1 MQILSLLYK
10 GYEFWCSPGSWNP
23 SPTHLYARQQAEK
36 GLKKNLR
43 KKKMSRVLR
52 QNFLPNPTRLR
63 TYLLVP
69 TTENQCLS
77 KTGCRKGA
85 WESAEP
91 KVATHTREG
100 WVSVAADG
108 PREKPS
114 SQDLCAQ
121 LPSFPLTHQ
130 ILTSVLCQLSIL
142 PRDWLSASTYSRLE
156 TKEEEGKTATNLRQ
170 ALGQS
175 IQASWTL
182 RPRAHWEPAL

>member
-1 MQILSLLYK
+1 
-10 GYEFWCSPGSWNP
+10 
-23 SPTHLYARQQAEK
+23 
-36 GLKKNLR
+36 
-43 KKKMSRVLR
+43 MSRVLR

-63 TYLLVP
+63 IYLLVP

-77 KTGCRKGA
+77 KTGCRKGP

-91 KVATHTREG
+91 KVATHTREV

-108 PREKPS
+108 PREKTS

-182 RPRAHWEPAL
+182 RPRTHWEPAL

>member
-1 MQILSLLYK
+1 
-10 GYEFWCSPGSWNP
+10 
-23 SPTHLYARQQAEK
+23 
-36 GLKKNLR
+36 
-43 KKKMSRVLR
+43 MSRVLR

-77 KTGCRKGA
+77 KTGGRKGA
-85 WESAEP
+85 WERAEP
-91 KVATHTREG
+91 KVTTHTREG

-142 PRDWLSASTYSRLE
+142 PRDWLSASTYCRLE

-182 RPRAHWEPAL
+182 RPRTHWEPAL

>member
-1 MQILSLLYK
+1 M
-10 GYEFWCSPGSWNP
+10 
-23 SPTHLYARQQAEK
+23 
-36 GLKKNLR
+36 
-43 KKKMSRVLR
+43 
-52 QNFLPNPTRLR
+52 
-63 TYLLVP
+63 
-69 TTENQCLS
+69 S
-77 KTGCRKGA
+77 KTGSRKGH

-91 KVATHTREG
+91 KVATHTREV
-100 WVSVAADG
+100 WVSAAADG

-142 PRDWLSASTYSRLE
+142 PRDLLSASTYSRLE

-182 RPRAHWEPAL
+182 KPRTHWEPVL